1 MDNILG
7 MPRDTAIDRRGFLKF
22 AGASAAVATTGLA
35 GCTGGDGEENG
46 DDPLGEGENGDLE
59 IVVTQGTFAT
69 TLDPQD
75 HNDSPTYN
83 VLDQAYEPLLYRDPE
98 GEIIEYLATDYEQ
111 VEDDHVRFEL
121 REGVTFHS
129 GDEMTAE
136 DVAYSI
142 NRTVDDEVGIVSP
155 QQDGLSGIETAEAD
169 GEYAVDVFSEGANP
183 AVLANFASFGRVMQ
197 QSWTE
202 EYDEG
207 DGGITDD
214 ANGTGPYQLAEF
226 EEDVRATYT
235 AADDYWDADNVG
247 DVTEVTFE
255 FGAESSTRVNALLAG
270 ETDLITDV
278 PPSETPRIEDEEGM
292 RFEAI
297 ASTRVIFLVMTNDRA
312 PFDSQEFRQAMNYA
326 VDVEGIIDELLEGFG
341 EQTSQP
347 TLEGHVGHNPE
358 AEPYPYDPDMAEEL
372 VEESGYAGE
381 EIVLQTPTGRYLG
394 DEEIAR
400 AAASQI
406 DSLENVSC
414 DLEVRDFGDLTAE
427 TLDGDI
433 SSSPAF
439 YLIGWGN
446 PTFDANYTLVPWF
459 MPGQASQHFED
470 DEVTELIEASESEI
484 DEESRETQLQEVNSL
499 LNELAPW
506 VYLHQQYSIY
516 GVSDAIA
523 WEARSDEDILAKDVT
538 SA

>member
-1 MDNILG
+1 
-7 MPRDTAIDRRGFLKF
+7 MPRDTRFERRGFLKF
-22 AGASAAVATTGLA
+22 AGASAAAAASLS
-35 GCTGGDGEENG
+35 GCIGGDDEE
-46 DDPLGEGENGDLE
+46 DPLEDDEDQELE
-59 IVVTQGTFAT
+59 ISVTQGTFAT
-69 TLDPQD
+69 TIDPQD
-75 HNDSPTYN
+75 HNDTPTYN
-83 VLDQAYEPLLYRDPE
+83 VLDQAYEPLLYRDAE

-111 VEDDHVRFEL
+111 VADDHVRFEL
-121 REGVTFHS
+121 REGVPFHS

-155 QQDGLSGIETAEAD
+155 QQDGLSGIESAEAD

-183 AVLANFASFGRVMQ
+183 AVLANFASFGRIMQ
-197 QSWTE
+197 QEWTE

-207 DGGITDD
+207 DETITDD
-214 ANGTGPYQLAEF
+214 ANGTGPYQLEEY
-226 EEDVRATYT
+226 EEDVS
-235 AADDYWDADNVG
+235 AAFTRFEDYWDGENVG
-247 DVTEVTFE
+247 DVGQVTFE
-255 FGAESSTRVNALLAG
+255 YGEESSTRVNGLLAG

-278 PPSETPRIEDEEGM
+278 PPSEAPRIEDEDGM
-292 RFEAI
+292 GFEAI
-297 ASTRVIFLVMTNDRA
+297 GSTRVIFLVMTNDRA

-341 EQTSQP
+341 EPTSQP
-347 TLEGHVGHNPE
+347 TLEGHAGHAE
-358 AEPYPYDPDMAEEL
+358 DVEPYPHDPEQAEQLIEESGHAGEEL
-372 VEESGYAGE
+372 VLE
-381 EIVLQTPTGRYLG
+381 TPTGRYLG

-406 DSLENVSC
+406 DDLANVSC
-414 DLEVRDFGDLTAE
+414 DLEIRDFGDLTAE

-433 SSSPAF
+433 STSPGF

-470 DEVTELIEASESEI
+470 DEVTELIEQSESEM
-484 DEESRETQLQEVNSL
+484 DEGAREQQLEEVNAL

-506 VYLHQQYSIY
+506 VFLHQQYSIY
-516 GVSDAIA
+516 GISDELE
-523 WEARSDEDILAKDVT
+523 WEPRQDEDILARHI
-538 SA
+538 SGS

>member
-1 MDNILG
+1 M
-7 MPRDTAIDRRGFLKF
+7 KF
-22 AGASAAVATTGLA
+22 TGASAAVATTGLA
-35 GCTGGDGEENG
+35 GCMGGNG
-46 DDPLGEGENGDLE
+46 DDDDDDPLGDDEDEELE
-59 IVVTQGTFAT
+59 ITITQGTFAT
-69 TLDPQD
+69 AIDPQA
-75 HNDSPTYN
+75 HNDAPTYN
-83 VLDQAYEPLLYRDPE
+83 VLDQSYEPLLYRDAE

-121 REGVTFHS
+121 REGVPFHS

-155 QQDGLSGIETAEAD
+155 QQDGLSGIDSAEAD
-169 GEYAVDVFSEGANP
+169 DEYAVDVFSEGANP
-183 AVLANFASFGRVMQ
+183 AVLANFASFGRIMQ

-207 DGGITDD
+207 DETISDE
-214 ANGTGPYQLAEF
+214 ANGTGPYQLEEF
-226 EEDVRATYT
+226 EEDVRATFT
-235 AADDYWDADNVG
+235 AFDDYWDADGVG
-247 DVTEVTFE
+247 DVSQVTFE
-255 FGAESSTRVNALLAG
+255 YGEESSTRVNALLAG

-292 RFEAI
+292 YFEAI
-297 ASTRVIFLVMTNDRA
+297 ASTRVIFLVMTNDRE
-312 PFDSQEFRQAMNYA
+312 PFDSLEFRQAMNYA

-341 EQTSQP
+341 DLTSQP
-347 TLEGHVGHNPE
+347 TLEGHFGHDPD
-358 AEPYPYDPDMAEEL
+358 AEPYPYDPDQAEEL
-372 VEESGYAGE
+372 IEESGYAGE
-381 EIVLQTPTGRYLG
+381 EIVLETPTGRYLG

-406 DSLENVSC
+406 DSLPNVSC
-414 DLEVRDFGDLTAE
+414 DLEIRDFGDLTSE

-433 SSSPAF
+433 SSSPGF

-459 MPGQASQHFED
+459 MPGQASQHFEE
-470 DEVTELIEASESEI
+470 DEVTQLIEASESEM
-484 DEESRETQLQEVNSL
+484 DEDSREEQLQEVNGL

-506 VYLHQQYSIY
+506 VFLHNQYSIY
-516 GVSDAIA
+516 GVNEDLE
-523 WEARSDEDILAKDVT
+523 WEARSDEDILAKDIS